1 MTDSL
6 LPDAIPDAADVSVPV
21 CFVGDDV
28 ASRQCP
34 RCGRWFCLRH
44 GRGLCV
50 QCRRPR
56 GLAPSSLLY
65 YGALALLVLSV
76 GVAVYHIAAWQDDWA
91 ARLSYSVAKALEPA
105 ATATPS
111 PAPTP
116 PAQPSASLSATP
128 SPGAAPG
135 TAEGAT
141 PPAAGGATPTPAP
154 SRSYTVQSGDTL
166 LAVAIKFDTTVGALL
181 QANGITNPAALQIG
195 QELVIP

>member
-6 LPDAIPDAADVSVPV
+6 LPDAAVPV
-21 CFVGDDV
+21 CFVGDG
-28 ASRQCP
+28 AAARQCP

-65 YGALALLVLSV
+65 YGALTLLVLSF

-111 PAPTP
+111 ATPT
-116 PAQPSASLSATP
+116 PAQPSASPSATP
-128 SPGAAPG
+128 SPGPAPG
-135 TAEGAT
+135 IAEGAT
-141 PPAAGGATPTPAP
+141 PPAADGATPTPAP
-154 SRSYTVQSGDTL
+154 SRSYTVQPGDTL
-166 LAVAIKFDTTVGALL
+166 LGVAIKFGATVEALV
-181 QANGITNPAALQIG
+181 QANGITNPAALRIG